1 MENTIKKY
9 LVTEDSETFAISLVT
24 DPAIESNFIALS
36 KEKQEP
42 KQVFLSSGEQHIV
55 MGAVLIPNKW
65 IYRYDGQNEFYI
77 SFTEQAIKK
86 MAHQYLIND
95 RQHNVT
101 LQHEEDSPLC
111 SVVESWIV
119 EDDINDKSRKFG
131 LDAPIGS
138 WVASL
143 KINNLETWERVKSGE
158 LKGFSVESLVNLEE
172 FSNQIKKEDENKMEI
187 NENFWQTLR
196 SIIKDALTKEEDVEL
211 EKQVEEEVKV
221 EEPKVEELEK
231 QVEEEP
237 KVEEE
242 VKEEDVELEKQVEE
256 EVKEDEVKPSE
267 EVELEKVEEPSEKE
281 IELQKQIDEL
291 QANLAKMIEEN
302 KNLKEENIK
311 LSAEP
316 STKPIMAK
324 GEKTNMSAIDVIDAI
339 RDGSYWNK

>member
-1 MENTIKKY
+1 MTFLRVCLYTKGKKIFMEKNIKKY

-101 LQHEEDSPLC
+101 LQHEEESPLC

-211 EKQVEEEVKV
+211 EKQVEEEEAKV
-221 EEPKVEELEK
+221 EEPVVEELEK

-237 KVEEE
+237 KIEEE
-242 VKEEDVELEKQVEE
+242 VKEEVELENQVEEVNEDKVKLEELEKQVEE
-256 EVKEDEVKPSE
+256 
-267 EVELEKVEEPSEKE
+267 
-281 IELQKQIDEL
+281 LQTS
-291 QANLAKMIEEN
+291 LAKVLEDN
-302 KNLKEENIK
+302 KALKEENIK

-324 GEKTNMSAIDVIDAI
+324 GEKTNMSAIDMIDAI

>member
-101 LQHEEDSPLC
+101 LQHEEESPLC

-211 EKQVEEEVKV
+211 EKQVEEEEVKV
-221 EEPKVEELEK
+221 EEPVVEELEK

-237 KVEEE
+237 KIEEE
-242 VKEEDVELEKQVEE
+242 VKEEVELENQVEEVNEDKVKLEELEKQVEE
-256 EVKEDEVKPSE
+256 
-267 EVELEKVEEPSEKE
+267 
-281 IELQKQIDEL
+281 LQTS
-291 QANLAKMIEEN
+291 LAKVLEDN
-302 KNLKEENIK
+302 KALKEENIK

-324 GEKTNMSAIDVIDAI
+324 GEKTNMSAIDMIDAI

>member
-1 MENTIKKY
+1 MTFLRVCLYTKGKKIFMEKNIKKY
-9 LVTEDSETFAISLVT
+9 LVTEDSETFAISLVS
-24 DPAIESNFIALS
+24 DPAIDSNFIALS
-36 KEKQEP
+36 KEKREP

-196 SIIKDALTKEEDVEL
+196 SIIKDALTKEEEVKL
-211 EKQVEEEVKV
+211 EKQVEEEIKEEV
-221 EEPKVEELEK
+221 ELQE
-231 QVEEEP
+231 QVE
-237 KVEEE
+237 
-242 VKEEDVELEKQVEE
+242 D
-256 EVKEDEVKPSE
+256 EVKEDEVKPNE
-267 EVELEKVEEPSEKE
+267 EVELEKVDEPIVEEPSEKE

-324 GEKTNMSAIDVIDAI
+324 GEKTNMSAIDMIDAI